1 MERSPKSL
9 VEIER
14 LVLHEL
20 QGCGGCEG
28 AAGISVI
35 GWESDT
41 HDRTWDNEPNWTV
54 SAFNA
59 GTASD
64 YECERELM
72 KIVPRLQGFYELV
85 QKH

>member
-1 MERSPKSL
+1 MERSPKSRT
-9 VEIER
+9 EIER
-14 LVLHEL
+14 LVLEGL
-20 QGCGGCEG
+20 RSCPSCEG

-35 GWESDT
+35 ACDVDFD
-41 HDRTWDNEPNWTV
+41 HDWHDDANWTIA
-54 SAFNA
+54 AFNA

-72 KIVPRLQGFYELV
+72 AIVTRLRGFYELV